1 MGAGCSSS
9 AGKTAEPLKVP
20 GCPGR
25 PAYLACDLVGPPV
38 IEKIG
43 IGYVDNLNE
52 QAAQLA
58 ETVCS
63 LNDSLNGLL
72 LDVRLATGFLQGGF
86 NLQISPSPNVDIFTV
101 ELMTASGR
109 SLEVAETAR
118 IRGQDLTR
126 GGNLAV
132 LDAKLAQCLEELAD
146 SFVRKVGMTSSY
158 LKLSSSGILVPKNP
172 DQTMDPVVG
181 AFNQTMLEMRSALG
195 ADYLLA
201 LHVHKAHAHGMP
213 AFRVRMLKPGPDP
226 HGGATAPGA
235 SGTAP
240 GFVPATLLDLAACL
254 NASRLADAQHA
265 FQDANGRLASALK
278 HTGLTSP
285 LTVVHASPRS
295 VCLVGTTAAAGAA
308 KSNPNA
314 ATFGAAPRSADG
326 RLQQGS
332 TPSARAKPNA
342 AAVAATAVR
351 NMPPASRLLLAR
363 AVEGFNMAVHS
374 LAHAAAAA
382 PGPASF
388 AALLTHVL
396 GELRD
401 VVASGA
407 GERALEG
414 YQPAVHFIG
423 GPDQTPS
430 LDFRLEPH
438 LEGPQLQGFSEGE
451 LAGGGAGG
459 IKWTRAPP
467 SFPDCLSPPVRRAWI
482 LLQEL
487 LRVHNSVVEQLDSLR
502 NLAAAFEEG
511 LRRHSKNIANEAT
524 TARMAIWEATEA
536 EHALH
541 RNYAELTACWQ
552 GALQVL
558 TSTTLLVRDEMAEAA
573 QLARVQC
580 RFMSPT
586 ACSLSIASTA
596 TALTTPS
603 SGATGSSLGS
613 NGGLYGPAVNGG
625 SSSSTC
631 LNSGAS
637 SSSTTGSAATSSQA
651 VAAEGDGSGSIA
663 WPGLRSN
670 MGDKR
675 AVGTST
681 SHRIDNSAAKKIVES
696 FANAAVEGAGAG
708 SGSGTGTAGTLTSP
722 GPTLLIG
729 SRPDVA
735 SFQNQQQSQEQLKSS
750 SILERTPSGLRLRQ
764 HALLPASVAARGGVV
779 AASGAGES
787 SPSVTSR
794 GTSRS
799 IAVVG
804 SRSLRNEYNASS
816 SAGGRGSRDSGLG
829 WVPLEQP
836 ADGAVSEPMGQDYS
850 PTRPQRPSGR
860 SQDAGSAGD
869 RGGRVG
875 GESLADEYAR
885 AALAH
890 LCLQEL

>member
-25 PAYLACDLVGPPV
+25 PTYLACDLVGPPV

-43 IGYVDNLNE
+43 IGYVDNFNE

-58 ETVCS
+58 ETICS

-86 NLQISPSPNVDIFTV
+86 NLQIFPSPNVDIFTV

-126 GGNLAV
+126 GGNLAA

-146 SFVRKVGMTSSY
+146 SFVQKVGITTSY
-158 LKLSSSGILVPKNP
+158 LTLRSSGILDLKDP
-172 DQTMDPVVG
+172 DQPMDPVVG

-195 ADYLLA
+195 AEYLLA

-213 AFRVRMLKPGPDP
+213 AFRVRLLKPGPDP
-226 HGGATAPGA
+226 HGGTTASGA
-235 SGTAP
+235 SGPAP
-240 GFVPATLLDLAACL
+240 GFVPATLLDLAGCL

-278 HTGLTSP
+278 HSGLTSP
-285 LTVVHASPRS
+285 LTVIPLSPRS
-295 VCLVGTTAAAGAA
+295 VCLAGTTAGAGAA
-308 KSNPNA
+308 KSTPNA
-314 ATFGAAPRSADG
+314 ARLGAASRSAG
-326 RLQQGS
+326 SRLQQGP
-332 TPSARAKPNA
+332 TLSARGKPNA
-342 AAVAATAVR
+342 AAVAAAAVR
-351 NMPPASRLLLAR
+351 NLPAASRLLLAR
-363 AVEGFNMAVHS
+363 AVEGFNTAVHS

-401 VVASGA
+401 VVASAA

-414 YQPAVHFIG
+414 YQPEVHFIG
-423 GPDQTPS
+423 GPDEAPS

-438 LEGPQLQGFSEGE
+438 LEGSQLQGSSAGE
-451 LAGGGAGG
+451 LAGGGGG
-459 IKWTRAPP
+459 GVKWTVAPP

-487 LRVHNSVVEQLDSLR
+487 LRVHNSAVAQMDSLR
-502 NLAAAFEEG
+502 KLAAALEEG
-511 LRRHSKNIANEAT
+511 LRRHSDSIAHEAA
-524 TARMAIWEATEA
+524 TARIPIWEATEA
-536 EHALH
+536 ERALH

-558 TSTTLLVRDEMAEAA
+558 TSTALLVRDEMAEAA

-596 TALTTPS
+596 TGLTAPS
-603 SGATGSSLGS
+603 SGATGSSLS
-613 NGGLYGPAVNGG
+613 FTGGLFGSAVNVD
-625 SSSSTC
+625 SSSSTS

-637 SSSTTGSAATSSQA
+637 SSSTTARVATSSQA
-651 VAAEGDGSGSIA
+651 VAADGDGSGSIA
-663 WPGLRSN
+663 WPGLQSN
-670 MGDKR
+670 MGGKS

-681 SHRIDNSAAKKIVES
+681 FRYIDNSAAKDMVES
-696 FANAAVEGAGAG
+696 FTAAVGTGTGTGAGA
-708 SGSGTGTAGTLTSP
+708 AGTLAAP

-729 SRPDVA
+729 SRSDVA
-735 SFQNQQQSQEQLKSS
+735 SLQNQQQSQEQLKSS
-750 SILERTPSGLRLRQ
+750 SVLERTPSGMRPRF
-764 HALLPASVAARGGVV
+764 HALSSASVAACGGV
-779 AASGAGES
+779 ATASGPSKS
-787 SPSVTSR
+787 SPSLTSR
-794 GTSRS
+794 ENSRS
-799 IAVVG
+799 IAAVG
-804 SRSLRNEYNASS
+804 SRSLRSEYNASS
-816 SAGGRGSRDSGLG
+816 SAGGRGSRRSGVG

-836 ADGAVSEPMGQDYS
+836 ADGAAGEPMGHGYS
-850 PTRPQRPSGR
+850 PTRPQRPSRR
-860 SQDAGSAGD
+860 SQDAALADD
-869 RGGRVG
+869 RSGRVG

-890 LCLQEL
+890 LWLQEL